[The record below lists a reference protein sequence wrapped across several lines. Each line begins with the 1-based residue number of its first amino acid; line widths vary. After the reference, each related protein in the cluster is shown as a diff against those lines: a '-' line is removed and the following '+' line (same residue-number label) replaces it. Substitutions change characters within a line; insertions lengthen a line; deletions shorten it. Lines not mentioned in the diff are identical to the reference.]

1 MKNLNDFFEKKI
13 LYTNLIGLLIV
24 LLLLLSGKFYYYN
37 DSGEI
42 KFYTNYVSTFCGFIS
57 FLFFLKDNNFKF
69 KYWIFM
75 IISIYILSF
84 LLGIFSG
91 VLLALGY
98 FNYILFIFF
107 IFFMTNIIILPI
119 LYKIFKDISYKQ
131 ILKNKKEI

>member
-57 FLFFLKDNNFKF
+57 FLFFLKDKNFKF

-75 IISIYILSF
+75 IISISILSF